1 MRTNRSQVSPGLPPP
16 GGHGRRVPQTTDTD
30 MTRSLFPLAAALALL
45 LAACAGNPPT
55 NASDTADEGPT
66 IYGQLGVSVDYVEID

>member
-1 MRTNRSQVSPGLPPP
+1 
-16 GGHGRRVPQTTDTD
+16 

>member
-1 MRTNRSQVSPGLPPP
+1 
-16 GGHGRRVPQTTDTD
+16 

-45 LAACAGNPPT
+45 LAACAGNPPP